1 MFVAT
6 LIVTHSFVI
15 DSFGKVFLARPIS
28 ASLYEGMAATAQNTS
43 SNAGRGSAITKLSI
57 SNRMRGTEVF
67 AVKVLK
73 KLEVEK
79 RNQVQHTKT
88 ERNILSI
95 VNHRYILP
103 LRCSFQTPERLY
115 IVTDYCPGGELFY
128 HLKRMR
134 RFTENMMR
142 FYAVEI
148 VDALGYLHQ
157 LGELS

>member
-1 MFVAT
+1 MF
-6 LIVTHSFVI
+6 
-15 DSFGKVFLARPIS
+15 
-28 ASLYEGMAATAQNTS
+28 EGLAATAQNTS
-43 SNAGRGSAITKLSI
+43 SNAGRASHTTNTPNPTKLSV
-57 SNRMRGTEVF
+57 SNHLRGSEVF

-73 KLEVEK
+73 KMEVEK

-95 VNHRYILP
+95 VSHRYILP

-148 VDALGYLHQ
+148 IDALGYLHQ
-157 LGELS
+157 MGKSSCVLWGLVC